1 MKKIILVILTLI
13 LCAASASAKSDVSV
27 SEDTVTINVELSEKK
42 KSQTVSLQVYDENG
56 QLNFADI
63 IYSDKDG
70 KAASEY
76 KNNGATGVYS
86 WQVFA
91 ENETERGTFK
101 FYDRTYRD
109 KMLSDFNDMFKN
121 SGSLSEYMKEYG
133 EALGIDGAMDILKS
147 DESGKKPTLD
157 SMALKNTAAAE
168 NTEQIKKY
176 IRGVTFAAVAEETK
190 SADGMKK
197 LLSLKIFSDYMNFA
211 MYNTKPLISELNA
224 DIQNAF
230 YSKLA
235 QSSVVKEDEII
246 ELMKN
251 SLLTSA
257 AEHAAIASELS
268 KALGVYSENG
278 WINLSSR
285 VNKDGATASLVGEKF
300 ADIGAIEKKY
310 NSYKTSSG
318 TTGGGGG
325 GGGSSSG
332 GKKSTG
338 SSGGQVAFTPSEG
351 KTDTGSQKQLF
362 SDVELAMWAAEPI
375 RKAVEAGILTGVG
388 DGKFNPSGE
397 LTRAQAAVILCR
409 LAGIEPGEVIDGY
422 SDIRSSDWYAGYASA
437 AIRAEIFF
445 GMSETE
451 FGANLSL
458 NREQAAAVFWR
469 YLNGRGISAKE
480 YKAAFEDDSQISGWA
495 KEAVYSLGSLGI
507 ISGKTDSMFCPD
519 RPLLRSE
526 AAVIITKILELKED
540 GVND

>member
-76 KNNGATGVYS
+76 KNNGATGVYT

-101 FYDRTYRD
+101 FYDRAYRD

-121 SGSLSEYMKEYG
+121 GGSLSEYMKEYG

-157 SMALKNTAAAE
+157 SMALKNTATAE

-197 LLSLKIFSDYMNFA
+197 LLGLKIFSDYMNFA
-211 MYNTKPLISELNA
+211 MYNTKPLISELNV

-257 AEHAAIASELS
+257 AEHAAIAAELS

-278 WINLSSR
+278 WINLSSS

-300 ADIGAIEKKY
+300 ADISAIEKKY
-310 NSYKTSSG
+310 NSYKPNSG
-318 TTGGGGG
+318 TTGGGS

-351 KTDTGSQKQLF
+351 KTDTTGQKQLF

-388 DGKFNPSGE
+388 DGKFNPGGE

-409 LAGIEPGEVIDGY
+409 LAGIAPGEPIDGY
-422 SDIRSSDWYAGYASA
+422 SDIRGNDWYAGH
-437 AIRAEIFF
+437 
-445 GMSETE
+445 
-451 FGANLSL
+451 
-458 NREQAAAVFWR
+458 
-469 YLNGRGISAKE
+469 
-480 YKAAFEDDSQISGWA
+480 
-495 KEAVYSLGSLGI
+495 VY
-507 ISGKTDSMFCPD
+507 
-519 RPLLRSE
+519 
-526 AAVIITKILELKED
+526 VKIGTSD
-540 GVND
+540 